1 MCDIKKHMPMHKF
14 YLWYHSQDWINEG
27 PTVEGL
33 DRVKDRKWPRPEPKY
48 ALPSLEPK
56 RVRKTA
62 QSTPKAEAKPTRK
75 RRKVEGFIPLSGEL
89 KVCRRCEQLLPVEY
103 FREIGVRKDGGVR
116 RETACRACERA
127 YQAAY
132 RARKRRGVY
141 LAPKLA
147 TLDVIPSP
155 M

>member
-1 MCDIKKHMPMHKF
+1 MSDIKKHMPIHKF

-33 DRVKDRKWPRPEPKY
+33 NREDRKWPRPEPKY
-48 ALPSLEPK
+48 VLPPLEPK
-56 RVRKTA
+56 RVCKTT
-62 QSTPKAEAKPTRK
+62 QPTPKAEAKRPRK
-75 RRKVEGFIPLSGEL
+75 KHGGFIPLSGEV

>member
-1 MCDIKKHMPMHKF
+1 MSAIKKHMPMHKF
-14 YLWYHSQDWINEG
+14 YLWYHSQDWINTG

-33 DRVKDRKWPRPEPKY
+33 NMEDRKWPRPEPKY
-48 ALPSLEPK
+48 ALPPVTPR

-62 QSTPKAEAKPTRK
+62 SPTPKTEAKRPRK
-75 RRKVEGFIPLSGEL
+75 RRRTEAFIPLSGEL

-103 FREIGVRKDGGVR
+103 FREIGVRKDGVVR

-147 TLDVIPSP
+147 KLDVIPSP

>member
-1 MCDIKKHMPMHKF
+1 MHKF

-33 DRVKDRKWPRPEPKY
+33 TREDRKWPRPEPK
-48 ALPSLEPK
+48 
-56 RVRKTA
+56 RVRKTT
-62 QSTPKAEAKPTRK
+62 QPTPKAEAKPPRK
-75 RRKVEGFIPLSGEL
+75 RRRTEAFIPLSGEF

-103 FREIGVRKDGGVR
+103 FREIGARKDGGVR